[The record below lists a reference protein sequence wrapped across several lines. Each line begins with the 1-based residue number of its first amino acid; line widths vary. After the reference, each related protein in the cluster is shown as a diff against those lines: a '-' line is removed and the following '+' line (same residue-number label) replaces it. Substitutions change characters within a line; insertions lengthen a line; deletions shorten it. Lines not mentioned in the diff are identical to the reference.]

1 MTTLV
6 DDNNSNAKIKYHY
19 DYFLK
24 KKTQRITINTTV
36 ELKLLT
42 RLKTDET

>member
-1 MTTLV
+1 MTALV

-24 KKTQRITINTTV
+24 KNSKNHN
-36 ELKLLT
+36 
-42 RLKTDET
+42 

>member
-19 DYFLK
+19 DYFL